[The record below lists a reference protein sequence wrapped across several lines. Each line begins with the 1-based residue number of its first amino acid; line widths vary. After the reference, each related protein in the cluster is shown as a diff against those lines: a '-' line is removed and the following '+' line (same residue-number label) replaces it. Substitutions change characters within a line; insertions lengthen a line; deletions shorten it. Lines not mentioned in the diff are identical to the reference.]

1 MNVQN
6 VAAKLDEVGER
17 IAESLRDL
25 AETLSSAMFELGDV
39 IVADDDEG
47 NDDDEG
53 DDDEGYDSEGYD
65 SEGYDS
71 EGYDS
76 EGYDSE
82 GYDSEGYDRE
92 GFDSEG
98 CDRDA
103 AVYSEGY
110 DAGFAE
116 AEKLYKQP

>member
-65 SEGYDS
+65 SEGYD
-71 EGYDS
+71 
-76 EGYDSE
+76 
-82 GYDSEGYDRE
+82 RE